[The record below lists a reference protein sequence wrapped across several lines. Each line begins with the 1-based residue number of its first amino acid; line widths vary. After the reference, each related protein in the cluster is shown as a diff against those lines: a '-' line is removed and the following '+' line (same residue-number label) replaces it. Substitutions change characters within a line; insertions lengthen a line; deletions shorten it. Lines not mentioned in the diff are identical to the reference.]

1 MAPVWPGPED
11 HDAYCAPNKY
21 LPPQSES
28 EFLDEVIAWR
38 GEQRLPVDLDSV
50 RRAVENSRHP
60 DDFAPGWYYTPEEV
74 AESQASDPSLA
85 SRAYRRATKAGAAVG
100 MVSQR
105 WVDGRRVVIV
115 PVKADLQHYQELLSA
130 ELGSDRIIVTAAE
143 HSEQELA
150 DLSDRIGED
159 IAALREAGIE
169 LSHWGTAE
177 EGVELNYFA
186 ADRETA
192 HRFLGERYPPHVRLN
207 WIGPARMAEEPQPFG
222 SWVIDGTQLT
232 VFYPLPANEERPGSC
247 TVEEY
252 PDRVVVS
259 LSILAPQGMNT
270 TIGGFTP
277 SHATVD
283 LKEPLARPQNT
294 SPALAGVA
302 TKACANA

>member
-11 HDAYCAPNKY
+11 HDAYCAPNQY

-38 GEQRLPVDLDSV
+38 CEQRLPVDLDSV

-115 PVKADLQHYQELLSA
+115 PVKADLQHYQELLTA
-130 ELGSDRIIVTAAE
+130 ELGSDHIIVTAAE
-143 HSEQELA
+143 HSEQELT

-159 IAALREAGIE
+159 IPALREAGIE
-169 LSHWGTAE
+169 LSHWGTAD
-177 EGVELNYFA
+177 EGVESSATSPLA
-186 ADRETA
+186 A
-192 HRFLGERYPPHVRLN
+192 
-207 WIGPARMAEEPQPFG
+207 
-222 SWVIDGTQLT
+222 
-232 VFYPLPANEERPGSC
+232 
-247 TVEEY
+247 
-252 PDRVVVS
+252 RVV
-259 LSILAPQGMNT
+259 T
-270 TIGGFTP
+270 TLRMIGG
-277 SHATVD
+277 SRW
-283 LKEPLARPQNT
+283 RPAMLRA
-294 SPALAGVA
+294 SLR
-302 TKACANA
+302 

>member
-1 MAPVWPGPED
+1 
-11 HDAYCAPNKY
+11 
-21 LPPQSES
+21 
-28 EFLDEVIAWR
+28 VIAWR
-38 GEQRLPVDLDSV
+38 GEQRLPVDLESV
-50 RRAVENSRHP
+50 RRAVENLRHP
-60 DDFAPGWYYTPEEV
+60 DDFALGWWYYTPEEV

-85 SRAYRRATKAGAAVG
+85 SRAYMLATKAGAAVG

-105 WVDGRRVVIV
+105 WLDGRRVVIV
-115 PVKADLQHYQELLSA
+115 PVKADVQHYQELLAA

-143 HSEQELA
+143 HSEQELT

-207 WIGPARMAEEPQPFG
+207 WIGPARMAEESQPFG
-222 SWVIDGTQLT
+222 SWVIDGTHLT

-247 TVEEY
+247 TAEEY

-270 TIGGFTP
+270 TIGGFSP

-283 LKEPLARPQNT
+283 LKDPLGHRTVIDAADDLPRPQWT
-294 SPALAGVA
+294 GS
-302 TKACANA
+302 